1 MSDKKVLI
9 LQELLREQISTAVG
23 DVNDILN
30 RKAQLL
36 NVNDTLNKKAQLLKT
51 SGRYY
56 LIN

>member
-36 NVNDTLNKKAQLLKT
+36 NVNDTLNKKSTAVKNQWQILFD
-51 SGRYY
+51 
-56 LIN
+56 